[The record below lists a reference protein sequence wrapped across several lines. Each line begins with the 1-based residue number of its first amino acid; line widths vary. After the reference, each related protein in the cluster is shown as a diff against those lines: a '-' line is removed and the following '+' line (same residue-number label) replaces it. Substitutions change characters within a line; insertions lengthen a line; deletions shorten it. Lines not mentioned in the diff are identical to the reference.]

1 MWISSLLALA
11 SVLGAPQVE
20 ASAAAQ
26 IEASTAE
33 PARPNILLILTDDQ
47 RVDTIGSW
55 GNQHIATPNIDR
67 LVNAGTSFRRNYC
80 MGSPH
85 GAVCAPSRA
94 MIHSG
99 RAYHSID
106 HSALR
111 DVELLGETLRA
122 RGYRTYGVGKWHNGQ
137 ESFKRSFDEGRA
149 VLFSGMSNHF
159 DVPLH
164 DVGADGSVET
174 REPSTEH
181 SSDLFSAAAISF
193 LEDAGQSEP
202 FFLSLALTA
211 PHDPRDPPAEYRERE
226 LPELPANFKPQH
238 PFDNGHLTLR
248 DENLAAWPRDTATV
262 RRQLGDYYGLV
273 EHMDAAIGRVLD
285 ALEARTDGRETVIVF
300 ASDHGLALG
309 SHGLLG
315 KQSVY
320 EHSLRAPLVIV
331 GPGVPAGQHV
341 TALTYLLDIHPTL
354 LGFAG
359 PLPEPEPEEAEEAE
373 AAEETGVEDENE
385 TVEEAP
391 ELPLEG
397 SDLGHVSRDLAPIW
411 RGERAEV
418 RESIYLALGRTQ
430 RAVTDGRWKLS
441 VYPAIGHR
449 QLFDLATDPDEL
461 IDLAGRLPFQHHID
475 RLMIDLE
482 RWRERIGD
490 PDPLTVGELKP
501 FHVDLTGRARKPDR
515 WQPQWIRETFFDPQP
530 EEPAVPAVPEP
541 PAEAEAAK
549 EPKK

>member
-1 MWISSLLALA
+1 MWISFVLTLA
-11 SVLGAPQVE
+11 GALHAAPAQDAATAQVD
-20 ASAAAQ
+20 
-26 IEASTAE
+26 E
-33 PARPNILLILTDDQ
+33 PSRPNLVLILTDDQ
-47 RVDTIGSW
+47 RVDTIGAW
-55 GNQHIATPNIDR
+55 GNQGIETPNIDR
-67 LVNAGTSFRRNYC
+67 IVGAGTSFRRNYC

-99 RAYHSID
+99 RAYHAID

-111 DVELLGETLRA
+111 DVELLGERLRQ
-122 RGYRTYGVGKWHNGQ
+122 RGYRTYGVGKWHNGR

-149 VLFSGMSNHF
+149 VLFGGMSNHF

-164 DVGADGSVET
+164 DVATDGTVT
-174 REPSTEH
+174 KREPVAEH
-181 SSDLFSAAAISF
+181 SSDLFSEAAVGF
-193 LEDAGQSEP
+193 VEEAGAADP

-226 LPELPANFKPQH
+226 LPQLPDNFLSQH
-238 PFDNGHLTLR
+238 PFDNGHLMLR
-248 DENLAAWPRDTATV
+248 DEKLAAWPRDTATV
-262 RRQLGDYYGLV
+262 RRQLADYYGLI

-285 ALEARTDGRETVIVF
+285 ALEARDDDRETVIVF
-300 ASDHGLALG
+300 ASDHGLAVG

-359 PLPEPEPEEAEEAE
+359 PLPKPEPELEAEGETDAEVESEADAEAE
-373 AAEETGVEDENE
+373 
-385 TVEEAP
+385 P

-418 RESIYLALGRTQ
+418 RESIYLAMGRSQ

-441 VYPAIGHR
+441 VYPQIGHR
-449 QLFDLATDPDEL
+449 QLFDLATDPSET
-461 IDLAGRLPFQHHID
+461 IDLAERPVFQHHID
-475 RLMIDLE
+475 RLSIALD
-482 RWRERIGD
+482 RWRERTGD
-490 PDPLTVGELKP
+490 PDPLTGSELKS

-515 WQPQWIRETFFDPQP
+515 WQPQWIRDTFFDPEEP
-530 EEPAVPAVPEP
+530 EEPKEP
-541 PAEAEAAK
+541 EAAGSSEGAAK
-549 EPKK
+549 QKK